1 MKNRLALTASTA
13 VIALALVLSACSSSS
28 NSSSTSTTASS
39 GSGATDK
46 TCSAFSGTLG
56 QSSGGSATV
65 SGATV
70 TGITTSKQGCV
81 DNVQITM
88 AKGVTSWTAAYV
100 DGTITDASGNTIS
113 TGQPANLVVTIQNA
127 AWTGAAK
134 PPSTVLPINLDYVKS
149 INVANGG
156 NGSTIIVFGFAT
168 KKPYQASD
176 SQNPAYISLG
186 IG

>member
-1 MKNRLALTASTA
+1 VKNRLVLTASA
-13 VIALALVLSACSSSS
+13 ALVALALTVTACSSSS
-28 NSSSTSTTASS
+28 NTSTPTTTASS

-46 TCSAFSGTLG
+46 ACTAFSGTLG
-56 QSSGGSATV
+56 QSSGGSSTV

-81 DNVQITM
+81 DNIQITM
-88 AKGVTSWTAAYV
+88 AKGVTSWTAAYA
-100 DGTITDASGNTIS
+100 DGTFTDANGSTIS
-113 TGQPANLVVTIQNA
+113 TGQPAQLIITIQGA

-134 PPSTVLPINLDYVKS
+134 PPSTVLPVNLDYVKT
-149 INVANGG
+149 INIANGA
-156 NGSTIIVFGFAT
+156 NGSTIIVLGFPT